1 MNPSLSLAN
10 APTWSGN
17 TATITLKHYVWSDG
31 TPVTTADVMFW
42 INMLKSV
49 GPIDWG
55 AYSGFPASFVSNIK
69 VVSPT
74 ELQMTTNKA
83 YSHTWFLYNDL
94 SPDHPD
100 AAGMGQD
107 RVRSQ

>member
-1 MNPSLSLAN
+1 M
-10 APTWSGN
+10 
-17 TATITLKHYVWSDG
+17 WSDG
-31 TPVTTADVMFW
+31 TPVTATDVMFW
-42 INMLKSV
+42 LNMLKAV
-49 GPIDWG
+49 GPTDWG
-55 AYSGFPASFVSNIK
+55 AYTGFPDSFVTSHK

-100 AAGMGQD
+100 AGGVGQD
-107 RVRSQ
+107 RVRPERTARPRSATAPRCTSTWTPSPRR